1 MAELYL
7 QQWVYLVHGEK
18 QRVSPLAFLDGGLG
32 VCNSPFIYRVG
43 EGFLDPFLGR
53 RIIFIHALK
62 QQLWPSLCRRTS
74 HLHILHG
81 ARLCHAQHVEQLQ
94 DQLLD
99 VLQGVLLR
107 HEARVDLLL
116 HLNNERTER
125 HEVINGR
132 RDARHRRNICV

>member
-53 RIIFIHALK
+53 RIVFIRALK
-62 QQLWPSLCRRTS
+62 TTVVAQFVSEDLSPPRPARSAAAPRT
-74 HLHILHG
+74 
-81 ARLCHAQHVEQLQ
+81 AC
-94 DQLLD
+94 
-99 VLQGVLLR
+99 
-107 HEARVDLLL
+107 
-116 HLNNERTER
+116 
-125 HEVINGR
+125 
-132 RDARHRRNICV
+132 